1 MKFRV
6 LPEAQAELL
15 EAADWYDRR
24 QALLGNELLAEV
36 HTQFNTIRS
45 TPFSLPQIEGYAGG
59 LDLRRLLFKRFPYV
73 VSVLCRAD
81 EVVVVAIAHARRR
94 PLYRLNRL
102 S

>member
-24 QALLGNELLAEV
+24 RAHLGDELLAEV
-36 HTQFNTIRS
+36 HEAFATIRS
-45 TPFSLPQIEGYAGG
+45 NATSLPQLEFYRGNLA
-59 LDLRRLLFKRFPYV
+59 LRRLLLKRFPYV
-73 VSVLCRAD
+73 VTVLCRSD
-81 EVVVVAIAHARRR
+81 EVLGR
-94 PLYRLNRL
+94 